1 LIAFPN
7 GFQHRVGSF
16 KLADATEP
24 GHRKILALFLVA
36 PTCPIISTANVP
48 PQQRAWWL
56 KRIKELESG
65 ISDLPTELVN
75 MIGEEVRDFPIG
87 LEEAKELREE
97 LMKERGLN
105 DRMVEYQVTQENQFS
120 FCEH

>member
-1 LIAFPN
+1 
-7 GFQHRVGSF
+7 
-16 KLADATEP
+16 
-24 GHRKILALFLVA
+24 
-36 PTCPIISTANVP
+36 
-48 PQQRAWWL
+48 
-56 KRIKELESG
+56 
-65 ISDLPTELVN
+65 

>member
-1 LIAFPN
+1 
-7 GFQHRVGSF
+7 
-16 KLADATEP
+16 
-24 GHRKILALFLVA
+24 
-36 PTCPIISTANVP
+36 
-48 PQQRAWWL
+48 L

-75 MIGEEVRDFPIG
+75 MIGEEARDFPIG

-105 DRMVEYQVTQENQFS
+105 DRMVEYQVTQRNQFS

>member
-1 LIAFPN
+1 
-7 GFQHRVGSF
+7 
-16 KLADATEP
+16 
-24 GHRKILALFLVA
+24 
-36 PTCPIISTANVP
+36 
-48 PQQRAWWL
+48 L

-65 ISDLPTELVN
+65 ISDLPIELVN
-75 MIGEEVRDFPIG
+75 MIGEEARDFPIG